1 MTDKKDKVKKDTFI
15 DRLKRRAIERR
26 TKKKEPVEIKGFV
39 RAIPVIMIA
48 AALFLTLCF
57 ITAET
62 GAFGRFISNLLMGL
76 FSYMAYTIPA
86 FIVFH
91 AIFFYSD
98 IKEHKLGIKVIFS
111 FIALV
116 MLSMLAYIIPNIS
129 SELVFNVKDYYNN
142 GKNSVG
148 GGFIG
153 SVFAFALAKIIG
165 KVGLLIVIALAVA
178 LYILYLSSGS
188 GSGISRFFL
197 RKIAKIANYFADI
210 EERKQEKKK
219 TKREEKLVR
228 QRAVDDKKN
237 ADFYNDE
244 YFNADNGVSRLEI
257 PELGILETKTG
268 TAGSPFLRETVIK
281 EDDTVAEE
289 SVIDEA
295 TEDKK
300 RFTDIEIEADP
311 IFVRTETPS
320 EGFRS
325 DDIVYEEVKAPTSA
339 DESDDVPS
347 VSKEEAKTAAD
358 FGIDD
363 SADAIFTSSFDPF
376 DLAMNEKR
384 ANKPSSKVKE
394 MPKESKGFS
403 EFISELTPE
412 QAEQKR
418 RLEEFERNRRA
429 AIERRAARE
438 AEEAAL
444 VKASIEKEN
453 ARIVAEREAKAESA
467 IKETVSTPA
476 AESTAPAI
484 DSAKQAEEER
494 AREQARLASL
504 VSGVSPSADKTETAP
519 ATHTATGSSAPVSEE
534 KRHSVASIVSDYES
548 TYGSIVRPSVSD
560 KYRFVGATA
569 PEPRR
574 AYSSGETASEVR
586 ISPES
591 SRAAASVAPS
601 YSTPTVLPYTD
612 KETNPAPATSSYS
625 APAASVPSATPV
637 APTHTAP
644 SAPAYTIPVAPV
656 HTTPTAPEYTAP
668 KAHTE
673 SARSTVADTAYVSPA
688 PTYSTGDIHDAP
700 SADMAREIPSV
711 QKYVAEASET
721 TGETISVAIPDKE
734 MRKADPEHIQESVSK
749 FGTGIEFEETDY
761 IDADIK
767 PTTSTEFNF
776 DEKYDSGDE
785 DDLVDATPSDEAT
798 LEVSRTMLDST
809 LDASSDLRKSGLEF
823 TYDEDDEDIEEEEFS
838 EDELEPEEIVE
849 KKEIPEDERN
859 PEIYAQ
865 RQMFDVFRNVDS
877 TKTEEIE
884 NESVADEDELKPISV
899 ESAYGEESEEAEDED
914 DTPPFDDYTE
924 EEYEEPI
931 IPQPKKEEKKKP
943 ALPDYSNYKFP
954 PLELLKKSEEED
966 WDSINKEIQY
976 GGEQLINTLDSFN
989 IKATIRGMEH
999 GPRITRYSIVPA
1011 KGVRVNQ
1018 IEKLADDIA
1027 LALAAESIRIEAPI
1041 PGKSAVG
1048 VEVPNKVPSLVSL
1061 RDLLEADEFQS
1072 ETSKTCVCIGKSVE
1086 GSLVYGDIGSMPHVL
1101 IAGATG
1107 MGKSVCINSLITSM
1121 LYKARP
1127 DEVKFIMIDPKKV
1140 EFAPYNGIPHL
1151 LVPVVTEPKQ
1161 AAGALMWA
1169 VDEMNKRYEII
1180 EKLCV
1185 KSIDSYNK
1193 KVSENPE
1200 LGAPMSK
1207 IIIFIDELNDLMVQV
1222 RDPVENLIMLI
1233 AQKARAAGIHLVI
1246 GTQRPSVDVIT
1257 GVIKANI
1264 PSRIACKVSSGIDSR
1279 TILEQ
1284 TGAEKLIGKGD
1295 MLFAPSGKAPKRVQ
1309 GAFVSE
1315 TETENIVD
1323 FIKAQF
1329 KDAHYDEQAL
1339 EDMRRAAQKCD
1350 KSKSGD
1356 SMDDDYDE
1364 DNAGMGFL
1372 QDQKFLNAVELAIR
1386 NGSVATSFLQRK
1398 LKIGYGKAAQYI
1410 DIMEEQGIVG
1420 EKNGAKAREVK
1431 MTMEEWREMLNRRL
1445 DD

>member
-1 MTDKKDKVKKDTFI
+1 MADKKDSVKKENFI
-15 DRLKRRAIERR
+15 DRLRRKSLEKR
-26 TKKKEPVEIKGFV
+26 TKKKEPAEIKGIV
-39 RAIPVIMIA
+39 RAVPVIMIA
-48 AALFLTLCF
+48 AALFITLCF

-62 GAFGRFISNLLMGL
+62 GAFGEFISSVLMGL
-76 FSYMAYTIPA
+76 FSYMAYTIP
-86 FIVFH
+86 VFVVLH
-91 AIFFYSD
+91 AISFYTD
-98 IKEHKLGIKVIFS
+98 IKERKLGMKVLFS
-111 FIALV
+111 CAALV
-116 MLSMLAYIIPNIS
+116 MLSMMAYIIPNLS
-129 SELVFNVKDYYNN
+129 SELVFSAKEFYNN
-142 GKNSVG
+142 GKVASG
-148 GGFIG
+148 GGFVG
-153 SVFAFALAKIIG
+153 GLFAFVLAKLIG
-165 KVGLLIVIALAVA
+165 KVGVIILVALAA
-178 LYILYLSSGS
+178 TLYVLYLTSGGAS
-188 GSGISRFFL
+188 GLSRFL
-197 RKIAKIANYFADI
+197 LKKLGKIADYFADL
-210 EERKQEKKK
+210 ETKNQNKKK
-219 TKREEKLVR
+219 AKRDEKLVK

-244 YFNADNGVSRLEI
+244 YFSADNGVSRLEI
-257 PELGILETKTG
+257 PELGILETKSG
-268 TAGSPFLRETVIK
+268 TAGTPFLRETVIK
-281 EDDTVAEE
+281 SDDEIKVEIPETHPA
-289 SVIDEA
+289 A
-295 TEDKK
+295 EDKK
-300 RFTDIEIEADP
+300 RFIGVEIETEP
-311 IFVRTETPS
+311 VFVRTETP
-320 EGFRS
+320 EKTFRS
-325 DDIVYEEVKAPTSA
+325 DDIVYEEVKNPY
-339 DESDDVPS
+339 
-347 VSKEEAKTAAD
+347 D
-358 FGIDD
+358 FGIDSEAELSDSKAEINDTKDYSIDD
-363 SADAIFTSSFDPF
+363 SADTVFTASFDPF

-384 ANKPSSKVKE
+384 ASKPSSKAKE
-394 MPKESKGFS
+394 LEKDKSGFS
-403 EFISELTPE
+403 EFVSDMTPE
-412 QAEQKR
+412 QFEQHKR
-418 RLEEFERNRRA
+418 LQEFERNRRA
-429 AIERRAARE
+429 AIERKAARE
-438 AEEAAL
+438 AAEQ
-444 VKASIEKEN
+444 ASAKESVEKEN
-453 ARIVAEREAKAESA
+453 TR
-467 IKETVSTPA
+467 
-476 AESTAPAI
+476 I
-484 DSAKQAEEER
+484 DSMREGKSVVSHSFEKVTATPSEENISPIFDAEEER
-494 AREQARLASL
+494 AKEQARLANI
-504 VSGVSPSADKTETAP
+504 VY
-519 ATHTATGSSAPVSEE
+519 SSAASKVTNTERDSRASLNADTLYSREEPIAKPVSSVTYDY
-534 KRHSVASIVSDYES
+534 KPSYNGISAHAPTSDSRRFDSVATVESGKAYRSDTTLIPNREERTVNSAFASPITTAEPEHFGARSAERSPIVETDANSYAS
-548 TYGSIVRPSVSD
+548 TQR
-560 KYRFVGATA
+560 
-569 PEPRR
+569 
-574 AYSSGETASEVR
+574 
-586 ISPES
+586 
-591 SRAAASVAPS
+591 
-601 YSTPTVLPYTD
+601 
-612 KETNPAPATSSYS
+612 S
-625 APAASVPSATPV
+625 APAVTATEK
-637 APTHTAP
+637 TD
-644 SAPAYTIPVAPV
+644 Y
-656 HTTPTAPEYTAP
+656 
-668 KAHTE
+668 
-673 SARSTVADTAYVSPA
+673 
-688 PTYSTGDIHDAP
+688 
-700 SADMAREIPSV
+700 
-711 QKYVAEASET
+711 AEASSDDIKC
-721 TGETISVAIPDKE
+721 GEAPAVTKTVKID
-734 MRKADPEHIQESVSK
+734 
-749 FGTGIEFEETDY
+749 FEDADY
-761 IDADIK
+761 IEA
-767 PTTSTEFNF
+767 PTTTESSTEFNF
-776 DEKYDSGDE
+776 AVSSEYSVDDKIEVDIAKNNVKYAASEDEI
-785 DDLVDATPSDEAT
+785 T
-798 LEVSRTMLDST
+798 LEISRTMLDPT
-809 LDASSDLRKSGLEF
+809 LNTEN
-823 TYDEDDEDIEEEEFS
+823 DIEEADNDAVDVEE
-838 EDELEPEEIVE
+838 EYIPYDELEPEEIVD
-849 KKEIPEDERN
+849 KKEIPENERN

-865 RQMFDVFRNVDS
+865 RQMFDVFKDDKSIISDGAESLEDYSRGDMQSYDTEQDYESYEVS
-877 TKTEEIE
+877 TEVIE
-884 NESVADEDELKPISV
+884 SDE
-899 ESAYGEESEEAEDED
+899 
-914 DTPPFDDYTE
+914 PPFNDYTE
-924 EEYEEPI
+924 HKNYEKPNPI
-931 IPQPKKEEKKKP
+931 EVKKEEKKKP
-943 ALPDYSNYKFP
+943 VTVDYSNYKFP
-954 PLELLKKSEEED
+954 PLELLKKSKEED

-1061 RDLLEADEFQS
+1061 RDLLESDEFQS

-1169 VDEMNKRYEII
+1169 VDEMNKRYDII

-1207 IIIFIDELNDLMVQV
+1207 IVIFIDELNDLMVQV

-1279 TILEQ
+1279 TIIEQ

-1315 TETENIVD
+1315 SETEAIVD

-1329 KDAHYDEQAL
+1329 KGEHYDEQAL

-1356 SMDDDYDE
+1356 GMDDYDDDE
-1364 DNAGMGFL
+1364 NSGLGFL

-1410 DIMEEQGIVG
+1410 DIMEDQGIVG

-1445 DD
+1445 DN

>member
-1 MTDKKDKVKKDTFI
+1 MTERNDTKKENFI
-15 DRLKRRAIERR
+15 DRFRRKSAERR
-26 TKKKEPVEIKGFV
+26 TKVKKPVEIKGFT

-62 GAFGRFISNLLMGL
+62 GAFGKFISDVLMGL

-86 FIVFH
+86 FIVLH

-98 IKEHKLGIKVIFS
+98 IKEGKLTKKILFS
-111 FIALV
+111 LSALV
-116 MLSMLAYIIPNIS
+116 MLSMIAYIIPNIS
-129 SELVFNVKDYYNN
+129 SELIFDAKAFYVN
-142 GKNSVG
+142 GKSAHG

-153 SVFAFALAKIIG
+153 SILAFALSKVIG
-165 KVGLLIVIALAVA
+165 KVGLIILIALLVA
-178 LYILYLSSGS
+178 LYILYLVSGG
-188 GSGISRFFL
+188 GSNLSRFFL
-197 RKIAKIANYFADI
+197 KKLSKLANYFADL
-210 EERKQEKKK
+210 E
-219 TKREEKLVR
+219 TKRQESKKIKKEEKLVK
-228 QRAVDDKKN
+228 QRALDEKKN

-244 YFNADNGVSRLEI
+244 YFVADNGVSRLEI
-257 PELGILETKTG
+257 PELGIFETKSG
-268 TAGSPFLRETVIK
+268 TAGSPHLRETVIK
-281 EDDTVAEE
+281 DEEIDIEDT
-289 SVIDEA
+289 DEVEVS
-295 TEDKK
+295 TGEKK
-300 RFTDIEIEADP
+300 KFFDIEIDEEPTFA
-311 IFVRTETPS
+311 RTETPKD
-320 EGFRS
+320 GFRH
-325 DDIVYEEVKAPTSA
+325 DDIVYEEVKPSAEEPVEDTFASHVSEPETPKFSGKDCSA
-339 DESDDVPS
+339 DS
-347 VSKEEAKTAAD
+347 
-358 FGIDD
+358 
-363 SADAIFTSSFDPF
+363 IFTASFDPF
-376 DLAMNEKR
+376 DIAMNEKL
-384 ANKPSSKVKE
+384 AEKPSSLAKE
-394 MPKESKGFS
+394 AAASGKGFS
-403 EFISELTPE
+403 EFIPDMTPE
-412 QAEQKR
+412 QEAQKR

-429 AIERRAARE
+429 AIARREARE
-438 AEEAAL
+438 TEEAAKSIAAKESTAASFERTHPTAAATEKKYPDRT
-444 VKASIEKEN
+444 VSVEYGTPKAAAPAYTEPASKSAPSYTVNKPSAEN
-453 ARIVAEREAKAESA
+453 HAEAERAKEQAMLAGILGGTHAHTE
-467 IKETVSTPA
+467 ETKKTPA
-476 AESTAPAI
+476 AFSPTKPALEKNGGSTNI
-484 DSAKQAEEER
+484 
-494 AREQARLASL
+494 
-504 VSGVSPSADKTETAP
+504 
-519 ATHTATGSSAPVSEE
+519 SS
-534 KRHSVASIVSDYES
+534 INSDYES
-548 TYGSIVRPSVSD
+548 AYGGVVRSAAVPS
-560 KYRFVGATA
+560 KYRFVGAVGA
-569 PEPRR
+569 EPRR
-574 AYSSGETASEVR
+574 AYSSAAPTAEVKESSYSQAPAYTETA
-586 ISPES
+586 
-591 SRAAASVAPS
+591 
-601 YSTPTVLPYTD
+601 
-612 KETNPAPATSSYS
+612 APATPSYTAPAAPAAPAYTVPVTPAAPAYTVPVTPAAPAYTVPVTPAAPAYT
-625 APAASVPSATPV
+625 APAASA
-637 APTHTAP
+637 APA
-644 SAPAYTIPVAPV
+644 APAYTE
-656 HTTPTAPEYTAP
+656 HET
-668 KAHTE
+668 TE
-673 SARSTVADTAYVSPA
+673 SVKEDVKIDFEHTADVILP
-688 PTYSTGDIHDAP
+688 
-700 SADMAREIPSV
+700 EKSV
-711 QKYVAEASET
+711 CA
-721 TGETISVAIPDKE
+721 
-734 MRKADPEHIQESVSK
+734 
-749 FGTGIEFEETDY
+749 
-761 IDADIK
+761 
-767 PTTSTEFNF
+767 TEFNF
-776 DEKYDSGDE
+776 GSDDDASDAPEAEEINSAADSFE
-785 DDLVDATPSDEAT
+785 SEQT
-798 LEVSRTMLDST
+798 LEVSRTMIDPVIT
-809 LDASSDLRKSGLEF
+809 TPERKSGLEF
-823 TYDEDDEDIEEEEFS
+823 SLYDDEEEAEE
-838 EDELEPEEIVE
+838 EDELPVTEEDAEEIVE
-849 KKEIPEDERN
+849 KTEIPEDERN

-865 RQMFDVFRNVDS
+865 RQMFDVFRNDGNTEDNEDS
-877 TKTEEIE
+877 DADTDDVYPRELDENITEAP
-884 NESVADEDELKPISV
+884 VAIDDED
-899 ESAYGEESEEAEDED
+899 A
-914 DTPPFDDYTE
+914 PPFDDYTE
-924 EEYEEPI
+924 DDEYGNEPYEEPA
-931 IPQPKKEEKKKP
+931 PAPAPKKEEKKKP
-943 ALPDYSNYKFP
+943 TVIDYSNYKFP

-966 WDSINKEIQY
+966 WESINREIQY

-1048 VEVPNKVPSLVSL
+1048 VEVPNKIPSLVSL
-1061 RDLLEADEFQS
+1061 RDLLEADEFRT

-1169 VDEMNKRYEII
+1169 VDEMNKRYDII

-1193 KVSENPE
+1193 KVAENPE

-1207 IIIFIDELNDLMVQV
+1207 IVIFIDELNDLMVQV

-1315 TETENIVD
+1315 SETESIVD

-1329 KDAHYDEQAL
+1329 SGEHYDEQAL
-1339 EDMRRAAQKCD
+1339 EDMKRAAQKCD

-1356 SMDDDYDE
+1356 GMDDDDDDE
-1364 DNAGMGFL
+1364 DAGIGYFR
-1372 QDQKFLNAVELAIR
+1372 DQKFLNAVELAIR

-1410 DIMEEQGIVG
+1410 DIMEDQGIVG